1 VAALLVGLSTFGAEE
16 RALPIPGVAA
26 NTNNA
31 ADILWLGMHEAGMI
45 DAEQFLY
52 VQENGCL
59 PGGSTVEGS
68 PVAAESQ
75 LNWNQLAQQEVI
87 TSDELAAMLF
97 DGDIPGLTEEEER
110 AFEALA
116 PVYRPNRAKRLTYEV
131 RRKHARV
138 ELIRM
143 AHRFR
148 EEHEARTANLEER
161 AAALGFPLERGEAVL
176 VGIDENDQP
185 LYIVSDGIGAC
196 DTISADEVWTT
207 NAVGNIN
214 TNFNLSGAGITL
226 AMWEE
231 GRANKNHQEFGGR
244 ITYMT
249 ARDFFDHAHAVAA
262 IMIGAGVK
270 TNAQGVAPQATLHAY
285 SWEDDFKTDLMEV
298 AGNGLIRFSNH
309 SYHLAEVQKGGLVTD
324 ISTNRDDIVYKTYYH
339 LPVMTVSN
347 DGDGIKYQ
355 TMANGVAKN
364 VLSVGAVDE
373 IPGGYA
379 GTTSVVLSTTSGWGP
394 TADGRIK
401 PDVVAGGWSGWIP
414 LGSTNYNEVGTYGK
428 TSFAAPAV
436 TGGGALLQE
445 LYERFYGPDPTP
457 LLASTWKALLIHTAD
472 EAGAYSGPDYCYG
485 WGLVNVL
492 SAAELIVEDAQL
504 GGNHFMLE
512 FTLLDG
518 DSSYFQVAS
527 DGSGPLKITI
537 AWTDPYGYT
546 LINDLDLRITGPDGT
561 VYYPYILNPTYG
573 YRADAATTGDNSLDN
588 VEQVVVTN
596 TVAGLYTVKVAHKD
610 TLANGGQAFSMIL
623 SASTNPDPTLH
634 LSVSTNGLPLLTW
647 EAKPGGAQA
656 VMSSDDLQHSSHW
669 VANSTQAI
677 LCVTNEWVDPAGFS
691 DQARFYRIDKIQ

>member
-1 VAALLVGLSTFGAEE
+1 
-16 RALPIPGVAA
+16 
-26 NTNNA
+26 
-31 ADILWLGMHEAGMI
+31 
-45 DAEQFLY
+45 
-52 VQENGCL
+52 
-59 PGGSTVEGS
+59 
-68 PVAAESQ
+68 
-75 LNWNQLAQQEVI
+75 
-87 TSDELAAMLF
+87 
-97 DGDIPGLTEEEER
+97 
-110 AFEALA
+110 
-116 PVYRPNRAKRLTYEV
+116 
-131 RRKHARV
+131 
-138 ELIRM
+138 M

-148 EEHEARTANLEER
+148 AEHEARTANLEER

-207 NAVGNIN
+207 NAIGSIN

-244 ITYMT
+244 ITNIAT
-249 ARDFFDHAHAVAA
+249 NEIFNHANGVAA
-262 IMIGAGVK
+262 VMIGAGIK
-270 TNAQGVAPQATLHAY
+270 TNAQGIAPQAALHVY
-285 SWEDDFKTDLMEV
+285 SYDDNFKTDLMAV
-298 AGNGLIRFSNH
+298 AGNNLIRFSNH
-309 SYHLAEVQKGGLVTD
+309 SYHFPDVQKGGLVTD
-324 ISTNRDDIVYKTYYH
+324 ISTNRDDIVYKAYYH
-339 LPVMTVSN
+339 LPVMSVSN
-347 DGDGIKYQ
+347 EGDGVTYQ

-364 VLSVGAVDE
+364 VLSVGAVAE
-373 IPGGYA
+373 ITNGYA
-379 GTTSVVLSTTSGWGP
+379 GTSSVVISNYSGWGP
-394 TADGRIK
+394 TEDGRIK
-401 PDVVAGGWSGWIP
+401 PDVVASGWSGWMP
-414 LGSTNYNEVGTYGK
+414 LGSSIAGYNETGEHGTSY
-428 TSFAAPAV
+428 AAPAV
-436 TGGGALLQE
+436 TGALGLLQE
-445 LYERFYGPDPTP
+445 LHENLHGNLNGTNAM
-457 LLASTWKALLIHTAD
+457 LASTWKALLIHTAD
-472 EAGAYSGPDYCYG
+472 EAGDSPGPTYEYG

-492 SAAELIVEDAQL
+492 TAAELMDADAL
-504 GGNHFMLE
+504 EGGNHFIKE
-512 FTLLDG
+512 FSLTNG
-518 DSSYFQVAS
+518 ASSFFQVES
-527 DGSGPLKITI
+527 DGGEQLKVTI
-537 AWTDPYGYT
+537 VWTDPHGYA